1 LISINSSFKTEEK
14 KVDEENPILN
24 LRSVDFSEP
33 KMLQAWKD
41 LISFIKE
48 KGKSNL
54 SIILGVYQPKLLE
67 EYFIELPL
75 SNSAQEEMICEDKL
89 IILKYLR
96 NKLDNDK
103 IEIITKITEG
113 KRSNIPY
120 TNKDKFKKMLNEN
133 PSLEKLKIKLG
144 LDADY

>member
-1 LISINSSFKTEEK
+1 
-14 KVDEENPILN
+14 
-24 LRSVDFSEP
+24 
-33 KMLQAWKD
+33 MY
-41 LISFIKE
+41 ISFIKE

-75 SNSAQEEMICEDKL
+75 SNSAQEEMISEDKL

-144 LDADY
+144 LDPDY